1 MSQCSAPHELPASSK
16 ETASS
21 RSTHSITA
29 TSPTIGTKSVPK
41 DFRFW
46 MVFLAIC
53 VSLFLSALEFTVIST
68 ALPTIIHDLEGI
80 EFVWVSSAYAL
91 ASTALLPASGG
102 FAQIFGRRTTM
113 LISLAIFALGS
124 ALCGA
129 AKSLAWLIAAR
140 TIQGAGGGGILALSS
155 IIVSD
160 MVSLEE
166 RGTYNGCIG
175 MTWAVASSIGP
186 IVGGSFS
193 AAGQWRWLFYLNL
206 PLCGVAA
213 ALVLVFLKLPTPP
226 GAFKEKIS
234 RIDWIGNILIIASS
248 SAVIIALAW
257 GGVTFPWVSVHVLL
271 PLLCGVV
278 GMAAFLLYEA
288 FGAKEPIVPYSL
300 LTNRTSL
307 SGYIQTFLSPL
318 IVVTNIFFIPVY
330 YQACKEASP
339 VHSGVLMLGMCISLG
354 PVLILTGAS
363 VTVSKRYRP
372 QLWFGWAALTVAQ
385 GALSTLE
392 ADTSS
397 SHGIGLPMLIALGGG
412 MIYAGTY
419 FPVLAPLPVTQNA
432 YALAF
437 FSFCRSLAGAWGVSI
452 GTAVLQTQLT
462 HRLPAEFLAEFPQG
476 VSLAYSV
483 IPVIK
488 TLDEPLRSQVRDAF
502 AKSIVVIWQVLIGIS
517 GLGFLVSLLM
527 KGLPLHSALDEKW
540 AIDMNET
547 AREARDVE

>member
-1 MSQCSAPHELPASSK
+1 
-16 ETASS
+16 
-21 RSTHSITA
+21 
-29 TSPTIGTKSVPK
+29 
-41 DFRFW
+41 

-53 VSLFLSALEFTVIST
+53 VSLFLSALEFTATST
-68 ALPTIIHDLEGI
+68 ALPTIVHDLKGVQ
-80 EFVWVSSAYAL
+80 FVWVSSAYAL

-102 FAQIFGRRTTM
+102 FAQIFGRRATM
-113 LISLAIFALGS
+113 LMSLTIFALGS

-140 TIQGAGGGGILALSS
+140 TIQGAGGGGIVALSS

-166 RGTYNGCIG
+166 RGAYNGCIS

-186 IVGGSFS
+186 IVGGSLS
-193 AAGQWRWLFYLNL
+193 TAGQWRWLFYLNL
-206 PLCGVAA
+206 PVCGAAA
-213 ALVLVFLKLPTPP
+213 ALVFIFLKLPTPP
-226 GAFKEKIS
+226 GTFKEKIT
-234 RIDWIGNILIIASS
+234 RIDWVGNLLIIASS
-248 SAVIIALAW
+248 SAVVIALAW
-257 GGVTFPWVSVHVLL
+257 GGVTFPWISVHVLL
-271 PLLCGVV
+271 PLLCGIV
-278 GMAAFLLYEA
+278 GMIAFLLYEA
-288 FGAKEPIVPYSL
+288 FLAKEPIVPNSL

-307 SGYIQTFLSPL
+307 SGYIQAFLSPVI
-318 IVVTNIFFIPVY
+318 IVADIFFIPVY

-339 VHSGVLMLGMCISLG
+339 IHSGVLMLGMCITLG
-354 PVLILTGAS
+354 PVLVLTGAS
-363 VTVSKRYRP
+363 VALSKRYRP
-372 QLWFGWAALTVAQ
+372 QLWFGWIALTVAM
-385 GALSTLE
+385 GAMSTLE
-392 ADTSS
+392 ANTPS
-397 SHGIGLPMLIALGGG
+397 SHAIGLPLLISLGSGA
-412 MIYAGTY
+412 IYAGAY

-432 YALAF
+432 HALAF

-452 GTAVLQTQLT
+452 GTAVLQTQLK

-517 GLGFLVSLLM
+517 GLGFLASLLM

-540 AIDMNET
+540 AIDNIEGVS
-547 AREARDVE
+547 DVVDK